1 MPDNKPSP
9 NEVMSFLTYLRG
21 DAWKTKSIAALVP
34 GVALVFVYKAIK
46 GAALTQPELII
57 VLILMSLPGWLL
69 ASHFIN
75 KRKQQL
81 FDVEIITCL
90 LGKQQEF
97 EKRLVLLD
105 ALLSVDNKE
114 VLSTSMASS
123 LIKSLKGGR
132 GLAYQLEEI
141 KGKVTN
147 MLSNIIRQEN
157 DNKVIT
163 EALRD
168 QDPAVR
174 YCSSKALSDANVIPK
189 SAEDK
194 AYYYIA
200 LERWDSVGKIG
211 SEAKNALVHSLKY
224 SNEPRIRE
232 RIIKALSAIGWE
244 PDDPESKLAQYV
256 TNGEWTKV
264 QQMGAIA
271 INPCFALLREENRKN
286 EDSVIK
292 TLSAI
297 AISESISNEDRKRI
311 IQGLIIGLADKGW
324 TFHELIEQALIAIGE
339 PAVPKLVAAY
349 NDVLI
354 NLENPD
360 KYPWHYGG
368 GIKTV
373 LVKIG
378 SKAIPYIEKDILGNE
393 YGLLERDEILKQ
405 IRKGSSISL

>member
-1 MPDNKPSP
+1 MSDKNTSPD
-9 NEVMSFLTYLRG
+9 EVMSFLTYLRE
-21 DAWKTKSIAALVP
+21 DAWKTKGIAALVP

-46 GAALTQPELII
+46 GAALTTPELII

-81 FDVEIITCL
+81 FDVAIITRL

-97 EKRLVLLD
+97 EKRLVLID
-105 ALLSVDNKE
+105 ALLSADNNE
-114 VLSTSMASS
+114 VFSSSMANS
-123 LIKSLKGGR
+123 LIKSMKGGR
-132 GLAYQLEEI
+132 GLAYQLDEI
-141 KGKVTN
+141 KRKVTN
-147 MLSNIIRQEN
+147 MLSNIARAEN
-157 DNKVIT
+157 DNKAIM

-168 QDPAVR
+168 QDPDVR
-174 YCSSKALSDANVIPK
+174 YCSSKALNDANVVPR
-189 SAEDK
+189 SDDDK

-211 SEAKNALVHSLKY
+211 AEAKSALVHSLKF
-224 SNEPRIRE
+224 SNEPRVRE
-232 RIIKALSAIGWE
+232 QIIKALSAIGWE

-256 TNGEWTKV
+256 TNGEWEKV
-264 QQMGAIA
+264 QKMGAIA
-271 INPCFALLREENRKN
+271 INPCFALLREENRTN

-292 TLSAI
+292 TLTAI
-297 AISESISNEDRKRI
+297 AISESVSNEDRKRI
-311 IQGLIIGLADKGW
+311 IHGLIIGLADKGW

-339 PAVPKLVAAY
+339 PAVPQLVEAY

-378 SKAIPYIEKDILGNE
+378 AKAIPYIERDILGNE
-393 YGLLERDEILKQ
+393 YGLLERDEIINQ
-405 IRKGSSISL
+405 IRKG